1 MRSFKDPVL
10 FTNLLFFVNGWLW
23 FVVGQPIVGTL
34 LFCSAFCAC
43 VYHLSMENN
52 DTSLALDRI
61 FAHLSLYSSLY
72 CSFNALDLYD
82 YINLFNILT
91 IGLYVKAKGL
101 DKNYDLWHTLWH
113 IFVFL
118 GQLYLVWR
126 VYEFTV

>member
-23 FVVGQPIVGTL
+23 FVVDYPIVGTL
-34 LFCSAFCAC
+34 LYLSAFSSC
-43 VYHLSMENN
+43 VYHLNEENN
-52 DTSLALDRI
+52 KTSLTLDRT

-72 CSFNALDLYD
+72 CSFNALDFYD
-82 YINLFNILT
+82 YINLFNILA

-101 DKNYDLWHTLWH
+101 EKNYDLWHTLWH
-113 IFVFL
+113 IFVFI

-126 VYEFTV
+126 VYEFPV